1 MVSTVPMKKQQVTTK
16 TLTLNSI
23 QDEKEIFKL
32 TLATAFAVAAGY
44 GVYASQ
50 VENEMMSDIMLENVE
65 ALASGEVDIEAI
77 CMGSTGTC
85 IVFSDGY
92 KIDGRR
98 VA

>member
-1 MVSTVPMKKQQVTTK
+1 MKKIILKAAMV
-16 TLTLNSI
+16 
-23 QDEKEIFKL
+23 
-32 TLATAFAVAAGY
+32 AAFAALSETAL
-44 GVYASQ
+44 A
-50 VENEMMSDIMLENVE
+50 NVE
-65 ALASGEVDIEAI
+65 ALAYGEVDIEAI

>member
-1 MVSTVPMKKQQVTTK
+1 MKKFITK
-16 TLTLNSI
+16 
-23 QDEKEIFKL
+23 
-32 TLATAFAVAAGY
+32 AAMVAAFAAVAGY

-50 VENEMMSDIMLENVE
+50 KKEATLSETALANVE
-65 ALASGEVDIEAI
+65 ALAYGEVDIEAI